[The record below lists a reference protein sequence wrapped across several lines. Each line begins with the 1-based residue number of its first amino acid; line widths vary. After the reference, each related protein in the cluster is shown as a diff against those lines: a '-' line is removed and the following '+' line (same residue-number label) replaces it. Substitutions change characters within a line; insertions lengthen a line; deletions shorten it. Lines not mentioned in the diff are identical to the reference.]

1 MTRRVSGWLVEFL
14 VPNRNVLNVT
24 LLIAWSSVATIANGN
39 AEHPAASQLE
49 FFETPIRPMLVD
61 P

>member
-24 LLIAWSSVATIANGN
+24 LLIAWSTAATIASGN
-39 AEHPAASQLE
+39 VERPTASQLE
-49 FFETPIRPMLVD
+49 FFETPIRPMLVE

>member
-24 LLIAWSSVATIANGN
+24 LLIAWSSVATIASGN
-39 AEHPAASQLE
+39 VERPTASQLE
-49 FFETPIRPMLVD
+49 FFETRIRPVLVE

>member
-24 LLIAWSSVATIANGN
+24 LLIAWSTAATIASGN
-39 AEHPAASQLE
+39 VERPTASQLE
-49 FFETPIRPMLVD
+49 FFETHIRPMLVE

>member
-24 LLIAWSSVATIANGN
+24 LLIAWSTAATIASGN
-39 AEHPAASQLE
+39 VERPTASHLE
-49 FFETPIRPMLVD
+49 FFETPIRPMLVE